1 MTISDIL
8 WRAALLVLGVVVV
21 APLALLALGI
31 AAVTSP
37 SRHADEDYLRR
48 IVACRS
54 GPSASLAPCVPV
66 TSSSTTTTTT

>member
-21 APLALLALGI
+21 ALLALGI
-31 AAVTSP
+31 AAVTSE

-48 IVACRS
+48 IVTCRS
-54 GPSASLAPCVPV
+54 GPSTSLAPCVPV

>member
-8 WRAALLVLGVVVV
+8 WRAALLVVGVVVV
-21 APLALLALGI
+21 ALLALGI
-31 AAVTSP
+31 AAVTSQ

-54 GPSASLAPCVPV
+54 GPSTSLAPCVPV
-66 TSSSTTTTTT
+66 TSSSTTTTTTT